1 MAKTYFKPFK
11 SKSYKKSC
19 QFPAVNACVTTI
31 KKMPKRKSNVEI
43 NNPSKKITLES
54 ITGTDGSLENIKKY
68 EKACQA
74 SFVDETP
81 EYFFLLENIADDLE
95 INEDISENYNSDETD
110 GFIQIV
116 KELAEKLFNEI
127 KEGFADTPIEN
138 QSKKTKFTNALIRIF
153 SILLNAN
160 LRSAKKINKV
170 IKQSVK
176 LILTIWQRDGLNILT
191 NTAEPKA
198 LVETEEL
205 QTEQTQTQEL

>member
-1 MAKTYFKPFK
+1 
-11 SKSYKKSC
+11 
-19 QFPAVNACVTTI
+19 
-31 KKMPKRKSNVEI
+31 MPKRKSNEEI
-43 NNPSKKITLES
+43 NNPSKEITLES
-54 ITGTDGSLENIKKY
+54 ITGIDGSLESIEKY
-68 EKACQA
+68 EKACQT

-81 EYFFLLENIADDLE
+81 EYFFLLESIADDLE
-95 INEDISENYNSDETD
+95 TNEDILENYDGDETD
-110 GFIQIV
+110 GFIQTV

-127 KEGFADTPIEN
+127 KEGFADTPVEN
-138 QSKKTKFTNALIRIF
+138 QSKKTKFIKALIRIF

-160 LRSAKKINKV
+160 LSSAKKISKV

-176 LILTIWQRDGLNILT
+176 LVLSIWLQDGLNKLT